1 MTLFLGR
8 IRFLIFS
15 FAVLGLILFARL
27 FYWQIAKADE
37 LIDLAKGQYLSS
49 KTIPAQRGA
58 ILASDGFPL
67 ASSGESWTLWASP
80 KKIEDP
86 QKVASRLAPFL
97 VEEDQD
103 QEATE
108 SARIQKELIQEQEE
122 RVKNILLGK
131 KDASWVALKRK
142 VRREGK
148 EKIEQ
153 TDISGIGFDPEEGRS
168 YPEGTMAAHLLG
180 FVGKDA
186 AGQDRGYF
194 GLEGYYDLSL
204 SGASGKRDRE
214 KDVFGNP
221 ILAGLSKEI
230 SPLDGVSLK
239 THIDRSIQFIVE
251 RHLEAGLEKYG
262 ASEGLVLVMR
272 PSDGAILAIAAL
284 PSYNP
289 AKYNLADESLFVNPA
304 VSELF
309 EPGSIFKVLVMAA
322 ALDAEAVE
330 LDDKCDSCTG
340 PRKVGEYTIRT
351 WNDKYHPDSTPQD
364 IITNSDNV
372 GMIWVAE
379 KLGKDKLFEYLERF
393 GIGKVTGV
401 DLQGEVKGKLKDEG
415 EWGLIDLATISFGQ
429 GVAVTAMQMVR
440 AVAAIAN
447 GGRMPAPRVVDRII
461 SQGKE
466 YQIPFQKPS
475 QVVSAESARQTA
487 EMMVNAAAKLQAE
500 WAKLAGFRVA
510 GKTGTAQ
517 IPIAGHY
524 DPEKTIVS
532 FIGFAPAFA
541 PARGGASAGKPADNP
556 KFVMLVSLREP
567 KNLPWGSGTAA
578 PLWFSIARD
587 LFPYLGIRPDS

>member
-15 FAVLGLILFARL
+15 FTVLALILFLRL

-37 LIDLAKGQYLSS
+37 LIDLAKGQYLVS
-49 KTIPAQRGA
+49 KTIPAHRGL

-67 ASSGESWTLWASP
+67 ASSQESWALWASP

-86 QKVASRLAPFL
+86 QKVASRLAPFFI
-97 VEEDQD
+97 EEVQSD
-103 QEATE
+103 EGATE
-108 SARIQKELIQEQEE
+108 SAKTQKELIGEQEE

-131 KDASWVALKRK
+131 KEASWVALKRK
-142 VRREGK
+142 IGREVK
-148 EKIEQ
+148 EKIEAM
-153 TDISGIGFDPEEGRS
+153 DILGLGFDPEEKRS
-168 YPEGTMAAHLLG
+168 YPEATMAAHLLG

-194 GLEGYYDLSL
+194 GLEGYYDLGL
-204 SGASGKRDRE
+204 SGASGKRDWE
-214 KDVFGNP
+214 KDVLGNP

-251 RHLEAGLEKYG
+251 RHLEEGLRRYG
-262 ASEGLVLVMR
+262 ASQGLVVVMR
-272 PSDGAILAIAAL
+272 PRDGAILAMAAL

-289 AKYNLADESLFVNPA
+289 AKYNLFNESLFINPA
-304 VSELF
+304 VSESF

-322 ALDAEAVE
+322 ALDAKAVG

-340 PRKVGEYTIRT
+340 PRRIGEYTIRT

-393 GIGKVTGV
+393 GIGKLSGI
-401 DLQGEVKGKLKDEG
+401 DLQGEAKGKLKNKE
-415 EWGLIDLATISFGQ
+415 EWGLIDLATVSFGQ
-429 GVAVTAMQMVR
+429 GVAVTAVQMMR

-447 GGRMPAPRVVDRII
+447 EGRMPVPRVVERIV
-461 SQGKE
+461 SQGRE
-466 YQIPFQKPS
+466 YQIPFQKPP
-475 QVVSAESARQTA
+475 QVISPQSTREIT
-487 EMMVNAAAKLQAE
+487 EMMVNAAGKLAPE
-500 WAKLAGFRVA
+500 WVKSAGFRVA

-517 IPIAGHY
+517 IPIAGYY
-524 DPEKTIVS
+524 DPKKTIVS
-532 FIGFAPAFA
+532 FIGFAPV
-541 PARGGASAGKPADNP
+541 PLSGGAGP